1 MVGRFRAGVLALTG
15 AIVLGGAAAP
25 SDSRGATTNV
35 APLAAPQELKTS
47 GEPFGIA
54 VDAQAGRAYVTDM
67 KDNTLFVFDVA
78 SGGALAYIP
87 TGRQPNHVVLSE
99 TRAFVSNFAD
109 SSITVIDMG
118 LNRAIETLPV
128 GGLGL
133 AIDRKT
139 DRVYAAGGSRVW
151 VLDGTSGAT
160 ITTLSAPAG
169 ANIWGV
175 AVDPSGNRI
184 YATDIASPRVLV
196 YDGATAKQIGEIA
209 IDAPARFGI
218 AVGAG
223 GRVFVASYTDQRP
236 QLSLIDGAS
245 LKVIARAPVASFTSS
260 LLVDEE
266 GGTVYAASAVDRSV
280 TAIPATLSGAP
291 SKATLTQSSGGLA
304 INPVTKELIVATPDG
319 RAPPARLPADPAT
332 VTKP

>member
-1 MVGRFRAGVLALTG
+1 MLGRFRAGVIALTV

-25 SDSRGATTNV
+25 SDSRGATANV

-47 GEPFGIA
+47 GEPFAIA
-54 VDAQAGRAYVTDM
+54 VDAQTGRAYVTDI
-67 KDNTLFVFDVA
+67 KDDTLFVFDVA

-87 TGRQPNHVVLSE
+87 TGRQPNHVVLSGA
-99 TRAFVSNFAD
+99 RAFVSNFTDASTTIVD
-109 SSITVIDMG
+109 TV

-133 AIDRKT
+133 AVDRKT
-139 DRVYAAGGSRVW
+139 DRVYAAGGSRIW

-160 ITTLSAPAG
+160 VANLSSPAD

-175 AVDPSGNRI
+175 AVDPAANRI
-184 YATDIASPRVLV
+184 YATDIANPRVLV
-196 YDGATAKQIGEIA
+196 YDGATEKQVGEIA

-218 AVGAG
+218 AVGAS
-223 GRVFVASYTDQRP
+223 GRIFVASYTDQRP
-236 QLSLIDGAS
+236 QLSMIDAAS
-245 LKVIARAPVASFTSS
+245 LKVIARVPVASFTSS

-266 GGTVYAASAVDRSV
+266 GGTVYAASALDRSV
-280 TAIPATLSGAP
+280 TAIGATLGGAP
-291 SKATLTQSSGGLA
+291 SKATLTQSAGGLA

-319 RAPPARLPADPAT
+319 RAPPARLPADRAT